1 MLRKRQPWKAL
12 AKATV
17 NTANDIQ
24 HGRGGVYNLG
34 KNVMKLHAQA
44 LVGKQS
50 NRLIQ
55 YIGKH

>member
-1 MLRKRQPWKAL
+1 MLKQRLPWESL
-12 AKATV
+12 AK
-17 NTANDIQ
+17 TAVSTARDVQ

-50 NRLIQ
+50 NRLIR
-55 YIGKH
+55 YIGKQ